1 MQRHATAP
9 IHALLVL
16 GAFVAS
22 VGPITAQ
29 TSAVIEREVRE
40 ELRRDRDLRR
50 LDVTVVGGEVTLR
63 GELKTFWSKSEA
75 IRRSLTVDGVE
86 LVVSEMEIPSAES
99 DQKLANEVGKAV
111 QRYPY
116 YTVFDYL
123 DGRINAGVIT
133 LIGKVTAERD
143 KAGEIFER
151 VAKIPGVQDV
161 KNQIETITPSSAD
174 DNLRRTIAR
183 VVFASSHFQQ
193 FSSRANPP
201 FHIVV
206 ERSVVTLLGYV
217 QSEIERRE
225 MEQLARQTTGVLRVV
240 NLLQTP

>member
-1 MQRHATAP
+1 MRHATAA

-22 VGPITAQ
+22 VVPAAAQ

-40 ELRRDRDLRR
+40 ELRRDRDLRG
-50 LDVTVVGGEVTLR
+50 LDVMVTGGEVTLR
-63 GELKTFWSKSEA
+63 GELETFWSKSEA

-86 LVVSEMEIPSAES
+86 LVVSEMEIPPAES
-99 DQKLANEVGKAV
+99 DQELGNEVGKAV

-143 KAGEIFER
+143 KAEEIFER
-151 VAKIPGVQDV
+151 VAKIPGVQDIQ
-161 KNQIETITPSSAD
+161 NQIETITPSSAD

-225 MEQLARQTTGVLRVV
+225 MEQLARQATGVLRVV

>member
-1 MQRHATAP
+1 MQRHVTAT
-9 IHALLVL
+9 IHTLLVL
-16 GAFVAS
+16 GTFVAS
-22 VGPITAQ
+22 VVPVTAQ
-29 TSAVIEREVRE
+29 TSTVIEREVRE

-50 LDVTVVGGEVTLR
+50 LDVTVVGDEVTLR
-63 GELKTFWSKSEA
+63 GELNTFWSKSEA
-75 IRRSLTVDGVE
+75 IRRSLTVDGVAV
-86 LVVSEMEIPSAES
+86 VVSEMEIPPAES

-111 QRYPY
+111 QRYPH

-143 KAGEIFER
+143 KAGELFER
-151 VAKIPGVQDV
+151 VAKIPGVQDIQ
-161 KNQIETITPSSAD
+161 NQIETITPSSAD

-183 VVFASSHFQQ
+183 VVFGSSHFQQ
-193 FSSRANPP
+193 FNSRSNPP

-225 MEQLARQTTGVLRVV
+225 MEQMARQTTGVLRVV

>member
-1 MQRHATAP
+1 MQRHATAAK
-9 IHALLVL
+9 HTLLVL
-16 GAFVAS
+16 GVFVAA
-22 VGPITAQ
+22 VVPAVAQ
-29 TSAVIEREVRE
+29 TSTVIEREVRE

-50 LDVTVVGGEVTLR
+50 LEVTVVGGEVTLR
-63 GELKTFWSKSEA
+63 GALKTFWSKSEA

>member
-1 MQRHATAP
+1 MQRHATAT

-22 VGPITAQ
+22 VVPVTAQ
-29 TSAVIEREVRE
+29 TSTVIEREVRE

-50 LDVTVVGGEVTLR
+50 LDVTVVGDEVTLR

-75 IRRSLTVDGVE
+75 IRRSLTVDGVAV
-86 LVVSEMEIPSAES
+86 VVSEMEIPPAES

-111 QRYPY
+111 QRYPH

-143 KAGEIFER
+143 KAGDLFER
-151 VAKIPGVQDV
+151 VAKIPGVQDIQ
-161 KNQIETITPSSAD
+161 NQIETITPSSAD

-183 VVFASSHFQQ
+183 VVFGSSHFQQ
-193 FSSRANPP
+193 FNSRSNPP

-206 ERSVVTLLGYV
+206 ERSIVTLLGYV

-225 MEQLARQTTGVLRVV
+225 MEQMARQTTGVLRVV

>member
-1 MQRHATAP
+1 MQRHVTAT
-9 IHALLVL
+9 IHTLLVL

-22 VGPITAQ
+22 VVPVTAQ
-29 TSAVIEREVRE
+29 TSTVIEREVRE

-50 LDVTVVGGEVTLR
+50 LDVTVVGDEVTLR
-63 GELKTFWSKSEA
+63 GELNTFWSKSEA
-75 IRRSLTVDGVE
+75 IRRSLTVDGVAV
-86 LVVSEMEIPSAES
+86 VVSEMEIPPAES
-99 DQKLANEVGKAV
+99 DQKLANEVGQAV
-111 QRYPY
+111 QRYPH

-143 KAGEIFER
+143 KAGELFER
-151 VAKIPGVQDV
+151 VAKIPGVQDIQ
-161 KNQIETITPSSAD
+161 NQIETITPSSAD

-183 VVFASSHFQQ
+183 VVFGSSHFQQ
-193 FSSRANPP
+193 FNSRSNPP

-225 MEQLARQTTGVLRVV
+225 MEQMARQTTGVLRVV

>member
-1 MQRHATAP
+1 MQRHATAT

-22 VGPITAQ
+22 VVPVTAQ
-29 TSAVIEREVRE
+29 TSTVIEREVRE

-50 LDVTVVGGEVTLR
+50 LDVTVVGDEVTLR

-86 LVVSEMEIPSAES
+86 VVVSEMEIPPAES
-99 DQKLANEVGKAV
+99 DQKLANEVVKAV
-111 QRYPY
+111 QRYPH

-143 KAGEIFER
+143 KAGDLFER
-151 VAKIPGVQDV
+151 VAKIPGVQDIQ
-161 KNQIETITPSSAD
+161 NQIETITPSSAD

-183 VVFASSHFQQ
+183 VVFGSSHFQQ
-193 FSSRANPP
+193 FNSRSNPP

-206 ERSVVTLLGYV
+206 ERSIVTLLGYV

-225 MEQLARQTTGVLRVV
+225 MEQMARQTTGVLRVV